1 MMCESRHQE
10 KLIYGSENPR
20 SDVVLEEEIV
30 LNAHHN
36 GVKKIVKDLVRLEKA
51 RGACK

>member
-10 KLIYGSENPR
+10 QLIYGSENPR

-30 LNAHHN
+30 LNAQH
-36 GVKKIVKDLVRLEKA
+36 KKIVKDLVRLEKA
-51 RGACK
+51 RGARK